1 MSKVRIEM
9 NRAGMN
15 ELLHSAEIE
24 SAIMNAAKKVQ
35 SRAGADFGAFAVKMP
50 SRSIVRVSALNRAG
64 MKENSDNNILLK
76 SLYGGGG

>member
-1 MSKVRIEM
+1 MNKVRIEM

-35 SRAGADFGAFAVKMP
+35 SRAGSNFGAVAVKMP
-50 SRSIVRVSALNRAG
+50 TRSIVRVSALNRDG
-64 MKENSDNNILLK
+64 MKENSDNNVLLK
-76 SLYGGGG
+76 SLYGGG